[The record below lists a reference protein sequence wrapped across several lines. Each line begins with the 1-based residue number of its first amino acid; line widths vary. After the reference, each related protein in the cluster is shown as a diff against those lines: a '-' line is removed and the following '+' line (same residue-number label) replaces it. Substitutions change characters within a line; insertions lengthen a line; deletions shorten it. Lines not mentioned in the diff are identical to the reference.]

1 LILKRCEKSGR
12 RETARRLRGVIGKIF
27 RLAVATLRAPTD
39 PTYALQ
45 GALLAPVVHHRP
57 AITDERQ
64 LGALMASID
73 QYDGW
78 PTLKSALLFLALRA
92 AGRKALG
99 VCPIPIALHAL
110 HPHLE
115 YKGKL

>member
-1 LILKRCEKSGR
+1 
-12 RETARRLRGVIGKIF
+12 
-27 RLAVATLRAPTD
+27 
-39 PTYALQ
+39 
-45 GALLAPVVHHRP
+45 
-57 AITDERQ
+57 
-64 LGALMASID
+64 MASIN